1 MRERLSTSAMIWLL
15 LTAPLAAAITT
26 QSPEPVRLEQSPAW
40 RHGAEN
46 GLLPTVDLGNLF
58 QGMALPGLA
67 LEGAAEPNADA
78 TALASHQRAA
88 LPGSTIAEVLRSL
101 GLGNDRAAVSDE
113 GSPGA
118 PSLAKMYVNIYG
130 APIINDEGEVAFLG
144 QVGPDKQEWVF
155 TQARVLAQS
164 DAALQPARYVH
175 AMLGPAV
182 NAGGQTAF
190 VTTGPDR
197 VGQDLL
203 VGDEC
208 LARAGEWLDGR
219 TVFAVSVP
227 ALNAQGQAAF
237 LVHDEGGE
245 AVFTIDGPVIHTG
258 DDFPGGTLVDI
269 LSAPAIND
277 QGQVAYLASYSV
289 DGATRV
295 GVFVDDQ
302 LIVGVGDVV
311 QGKTIESI
319 VAPYEDLAGGAPI
332 INNHGHVVFLA
343 AFDGREGVFT
353 QDELI
358 VATGQTIGGET
369 VGEFLSA
376 PYINDAGEVAFLA
389 ATKDGKAIFTSNEVI
404 ARTDEEYHGNT
415 LLDLSAPSLNQAGTV
430 AFLGAYSGGVGVF
443 TQQGRLV
450 ATGDTVGGQVLIGIR
465 AMNSREINFGDYAPP
480 PVAISPVA
488 FHQGVGHGGQLS
500 DANGGG
506 KHPSGDSSSGGA
518 SQGASA
524 LAGMRNGA
532 NSPGGGSAGGG
543 GGGGPGGGGGSSFG
557 RSGQSSGSPS
567 GGSSGG
573 GGGGSSGGGGGGSS
587 GGGSYAGSHPGKGS
601 AGNTGAGNGGGAA
614 GTSGAG
620 GANPSAGHGYAGG
633 GSSPG
638 AGNSGAGTGG
648 VGRGPAHGPG
658 PATGGGPDGPFAG
671 GGLAGGGYPGGAGF
685 PGSGSFPLGDGFD
698 PRGGGRGPEVGFGG
712 GAEGEFQAANSHAV
726 PEPASILLWATA
738 ALALARSRRRRL
750 RWPSSKSPT
759 L

>member
-15 LTAPLAAAITT
+15 LTAPLAAAITD
-26 QSPEPVRLEQSPAW
+26 QGPEPVRLEQSPAW

-46 GLLPTVDLGNLF
+46 GLLPTVNLGNLF
-58 QGMALPGLA
+58 QGMALPGLV
-67 LEGAAEPNADA
+67 LEGAAGPNADA
-78 TALASHQRAA
+78 TALASHQHAA

-101 GLGNDRAAVSDE
+101 GLGNDRAAASDE
-113 GSPGA
+113 GRPGA

-130 APIINDEGEVAFLG
+130 APMINDEGEVAFLG

-155 TQARVLAQS
+155 TQTRVLAQS

-208 LARAGEWLDGR
+208 LARAGELLDGR

-227 ALNAQGQAAF
+227 ALNARGQAAF
-237 LVHDEGGE
+237 LVHDESGE

-269 LSAPAIND
+269 LSAPAINE
-277 QGQVAYLASYSV
+277 QGQVAYLAAYSV

-295 GVFVDDQ
+295 GVFVDDR

-343 AFDGREGVFT
+343 AYDGREGVFT
-353 QDELI
+353 QHELV

-450 ATGDTVGGQVLIGIR
+450 ATGDMVGGQVLIGIR
-465 AMNSREINFGDYAPP
+465 AMNSREINFGDYAPQ

-500 DANGGG
+500 DPNGGG
-506 KHPSGDSSSGGA
+506 THPSGDPSSRGA

-557 RSGQSSGSPS
+557 RSGQYSEAPS
-567 GGSSGG
+567 GGASG
-573 GGGGSSGGGGGGSS
+573 SG

-601 AGNTGAGNGGGAA
+601 AG
-614 GTSGAG
+614 TSGTG

-648 VGRGPAHGPG
+648 
-658 PATGGGPDGPFAG
+658 
-671 GGLAGGGYPGGAGF
+671 GYPGGSGF
-685 PGSGSFPLGDGFD
+685 PNPGTFPLADGVE
-698 PRGGGRGPEVGFGG
+698 PRGGGRVPEVGFGG
-712 GAEGEFQAANSHAV
+712 GAEGEFEAANSHAV

-750 RWPSSKSPT
+750 RWPSSKSLT